1 MFERFTAWMRRR
13 FQKRRVVVLPESKIV
28 VSFDESG
35 ISAAY
40 PNGVTQAIAWSE
52 VERVAIETND
62 SGPWGADFWWLLE
75 GETRRCAYPQG
86 AAGELEAMAAL
97 PSRFPGFDHGA
108 VIEAN
113 CSTSNARFLCWERG
127 KAL

>member
-1 MFERFTAWMRRR
+1 MFERFTAWRRR
-13 FQKRRVVVLPESKIV
+13 RRQERREALLPERKIV

-35 ISAAY
+35 ISAAF
-40 PNGVTQAIAWSE
+40 PEGPALAIAWSE

-75 GETRRCAYPQG
+75 GEAKRCAYPQG
-86 AAGELEAMAAL
+86 ATGELEAMAAF
-97 PSRFPGFDHGA
+97 PSRFPGFSHTA
-108 VIEAN
+108 VISAN